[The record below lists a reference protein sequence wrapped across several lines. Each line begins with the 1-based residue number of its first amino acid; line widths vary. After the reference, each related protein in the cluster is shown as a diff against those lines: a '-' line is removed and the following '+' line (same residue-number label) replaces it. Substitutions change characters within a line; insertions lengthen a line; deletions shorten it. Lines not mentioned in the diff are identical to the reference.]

1 MPDSSPRNE
10 AGHQITM
17 TWIERQGIHP
27 LLFAFITLVII
38 FFLYQLVG
46 GLLTFL
52 LFGVEPLEKSL
63 FGYRLATGVG
73 QLLFILLPTV
83 VLVLLASNRPKDYL
97 RIIRPELKVLLVP
110 IIGIVALQPVL
121 QIYLIFQDRL
131 PMPQEIQSTLEK
143 FRDLFESLYRQL
155 VGSASLTELSWVIL
169 VVALIPAFAEEFM
182 FRGLIQ
188 RTIEKSLSPM
198 QSVLVTGVIFA
209 AYHLNPFSFIP
220 LVAIGIYLGFIV
232 IRSGSIWV
240 PITAHFVNNA
250 LACAALYFK
259 LEDDYLIVGNAGDMS
274 TAGLLA
280 TFWFFGVIF
289 LVSTMYFVKITKKS
303 IQPADQIVSNGQE
316 RENKGE

>member
-1 MPDSSPRNE
+1 MPDSSPRTEEGN
-10 AGHQITM
+10 QITM
-17 TWIERQGIHP
+17 TWIQRQGIPP
-27 LLFAFITLVII
+27 LLFAFITLAII

-73 QLLFILLPTV
+73 QLLFILLPTA
-83 VLVLLASNRPKDYL
+83 VLVRLASNQPNDYL
-97 RIIRPELKVLLVP
+97 RIKRPGLKVLLVP
-110 IIGIVALQPVL
+110 IIGIISLQPIL

-131 PMPQEIQSTLEK
+131 PMPQEIQSTMEK

-155 VGSASLTELSWVIL
+155 VGSASLTELSWVIF
-169 VVALIPAFAEEFM
+169 VVAIIPAFAEEFM

-188 RTIEKSLSPM
+188 RTIEKSFSPM
-198 QSVLVTGVIFA
+198 QGVLVTGVIFA

-250 LACAALYFK
+250 IACAALYFK
-259 LEDDYLIVGNAGDMS
+259 LDDDYVIVGNAGDMS
-274 TAGLLA
+274 TSGLLT
-280 TFWFFGVIF
+280 TFWFFGVVF
-289 LVSTMYFVKITKKS
+289 LVSTMYFIKITKKS
-303 IQPADQIVSNGQE
+303 IQPVNQFVSTGQE
-316 RENKGE
+316 SDNKNE